1 METHEE
7 KSYDPADHY
16 GGIRSN
22 SNGRK
27 YNRRKHS
34 RLIESIKESP
44 EYKEFRKQS
53 DILRVDSDL
62 KHRVDAFRGENY
74 RIQNEC
80 DADSLFDVVEQIS
93 KESAQLRSNP
103 QVNAY
108 LDAELALCRM
118 MQKISMELTDGID
131 LDAPFTV

>member
-1 METHEE
+1 MEENTIGE
-7 KSYDPADHY
+7 S
-16 GGIRSN
+16 I
-22 SNGRK
+22 
-27 YNRRKHS
+27 S

-53 DILRVDSDL
+53 DILKAESDL

-80 DADSLFDVVEQIS
+80 DEDSLFDVVEQIS